1 MTDPD
6 VRPADLDV
14 PPADPHRAADPHR
27 TADPDRTA
35 DPQGAA
41 DPHSDADPDSTA
53 DPDRTAGTGPAATAE
68 VAPSGVVSTEDMPD
82 AATPA
87 TPTDEMPETDSL
99 GQPALADSLRAQ
111 VVGLD
116 ELDELPVADH
126 IERYEALHDE
136 LHAALRGI
144 HDPEG

>member
-14 PPADPHRAADPHR
+14 PPADHSAADPDN
-27 TADPDRTA
+27 A
-35 DPQGAA
+35 
-41 DPHSDADPDSTA
+41 
-53 DPDRTAGTGPAATAE
+53 AGTGPAAAAKA
-68 VAPSGVVSTEDMPD
+68 APSGVVSTEDMAD

-87 TPTDEMPETDSL
+87 MPTDEMPEADSL
-99 GQPALADSLRAQ
+99 GQPPLGDSLRAQ
-111 VVGLD
+111 VAGLD

-144 HDPEG
+144 HDPGG

>member
-14 PPADPHRAADPHR
+14 PPADLDSADDPHSVDDPHR
-27 TADPDRTA
+27 VD
-35 DPQGAA
+35 
-41 DPHSDADPDSTA
+41 DPHGA
-53 DPDRTAGTGPAATAE
+53 AGTGPVAAAE

-82 AATPA
+82 TATRA
-87 TPTDEMPETDSL
+87 RTTDEMPDADSL
-99 GQPALADSLRAQ
+99 GQPPLGDSLRVQ
-111 VVGLD
+111 VAGLD

-144 HDPEG
+144 HDPGG